1 MNATMT
7 KIYARHTEANAEIE
21 KSMKNIMQEL
31 DTFEVTEP
39 ESNFKDLRDET
50 NKASADL
57 DDLLASF

>member
-21 KSMKNIMQEL
+21 KSTKNIMQEL
-31 DTFEVTEP
+31 DTFEIAEP
-39 ESNFKDLRDET
+39 APKFKDLRDEA

>member
-31 DTFEVTEP
+31 DMIEAVEP
-39 ESNFKDLRDET
+39 APEFKDLRGAA

>member
-31 DTFEVTEP
+31 DTFEVVEP

>member
-1 MNATMT
+1 MNATMST
-7 KIYARHTEANAEIE
+7 IMNRHANVNVEIE

-57 DDLLASF
+57 DDLLASM